1 MTSTDFQVVPV
12 WMEKY
17 REFRPDG
24 LVIQQIL
31 GFVDETSRIIEALRE
46 RISSDHPLFNQI
58 GSKLSQIYSMMF
70 PVQAWTDIR
79 LPSTFLPELTEF
91 NCCNTSVFFTEKQ
104 KTQIVSQFV
113 GDCLREFQ
121 KEHSL
126 HILFFY
132 NAKIVKKFYSFILG
146 LKKKCETYGELKEE
160 VKKELDKLSSKH
172 KKEEKGEID
181 ITKVTEL
188 KDKLEEIRRDLG
200 WIWVQELGGA
210 KSMYNNYIFQA
221 LFDDEWYT
229 LAQSLYVVSSMLP
242 TPQELLYSDIGTKY
256 LKQIDAQLQKCLT
269 FVREG
274 LTAAYKESYAKR
286 SKPPTINWC
295 KELKSVCK
303 ENKSKKE

>member
-12 WMEKY
+12 WM
-17 REFRPDG
+17 REEYQKCRPDG

-91 NCCNTSVFFTEKQ
+91 NCCKTSVFFTEKQ

-132 NAKIVKKFYSFILG
+132 NAKIVKNVFILFFIY
-146 LKKKCETYGELKEE
+146 LLRYKLRFHVPSYHI
-160 VKKELDKLSSKH
+160 VKK
-172 KKEEKGEID
+172 I
-181 ITKVTEL
+181 
-188 KDKLEEIRRDLG
+188 
-200 WIWVQELGGA
+200 
-210 KSMYNNYIFQA
+210 
-221 LFDDEWYT
+221 
-229 LAQSLYVVSSMLP
+229 
-242 TPQELLYSDIGTKY
+242 
-256 LKQIDAQLQKCLT
+256 
-269 FVREG
+269 
-274 LTAAYKESYAKR
+274 KR
-286 SKPPTINWC
+286 C
-295 KELKSVCK
+295 D
-303 ENKSKKE
+303 